1 VNEFP
6 GPTPTLPFIGNILLF
21 ACKPE
26 GTISRSLIRTSDQ
39 IKQFC
44 EGKNELLF
52 MPFLLE
58 IGTRISNW
66 FANHGKVF
74 RFWMLDAPQIFIADA
89 NLAKVSFNLSYAP
102 NFILSLS
109 AAHAGNFSE
118 CYKLG

>member
-1 VNEFP
+1 
-6 GPTPTLPFIGNILLF
+6 
-21 ACKPE
+21 
-26 GTISRSLIRTSDQ
+26 
-39 IKQFC
+39 
-44 EGKNELLF
+44 

-89 NLAKVSFNLSYAP
+89 NLAKVIFNLSYAP

-118 CYKLG
+118 CYKFG